1 MLVLY
6 RRQGLTAWPS
16 RARRLVALLVFPIV
30 AVLSA
35 CGSSS
40 STTNATGSTQ
50 IAVGYTPITT
60 ALPAWV
66 AQEQGFLK
74 QNDLDVVLKQS
85 ANINTMPP
93 LMGKQYDLALSTQ
106 PDLVKAVSNGLNIV
120 QVSGDGLDTKA
131 NPTVLI
137 MVRPDSGI
145 KSVSDLRGK
154 RIAAPSLGGN
164 IHLSLLHLLE
174 QNGVPA
180 SSIHAMQVPSPNIPD
195 QLTAKRVDAAEVL
208 QPFAN
213 ELLAKGMVTLGDPFR
228 SIGDSVTQTFWI
240 ADRSWA
246 ESHRDMIERWVKSLQ
261 QASDFIKSD
270 KNRTLAIMEKY
281 TKQPAETLANTPL
294 PDYSFTSDV
303 AQLRTWIDIMKQ
315 VGDFKPRV
323 DDPDKLVLSR

>member
-1 MLVLY
+1 MH
-6 RRQGLTAWPS
+6 RGPS
-16 RARRLVALLVFPIV
+16 RARRLLALLVVPIV
-30 AVLSA
+30 ATLSA

-40 STTNATGSTQ
+40 STTNSTGSAQ

-66 AQEQGFLK
+66 AQEQGFFK
-74 QNDLDVVLKQS
+74 QNNLDVALKLS

-93 LMGKQYDLALSTQ
+93 LMGKEYDLALSTQ
-106 PDLVKAVSNGLNIV
+106 PDLVKAASNGLDIV
-120 QVSGDGLDTKA
+120 QVSGDALDTKA

-145 KSVSDLRGK
+145 KSISDLKGK

-164 IHLSLLHLLE
+164 IHLSFLHLLE

-180 SSIHAMQVPSPNIPD
+180 KSVQAVQVPSPNIPD
-195 QLTAKRVDAAEVL
+195 QLTAKQVDAAEIL

-213 ELLAKGMVTLGDPFR
+213 ELLSKGMVSLGNPFR

-246 ESHRDMIERWVKSLQ
+246 ESHRDTVVRWVKSLQ
-261 QASDFIKSD
+261 QANDFIKSN
-270 KNRTLAIMEKY
+270 KERTVAIMEKY
-281 TKQPAETLANTPL
+281 TKQPAETLTNTPL
-294 PDYSFTSDV
+294 PDYSFSNDV
-303 AQLRTWIDIMKQ
+303 AQLSTWIDIMRQ

-323 DDPDKLVLSR
+323 DDPKKLVLSP